1 MGEAGSS
8 VTASRYAGDSS
19 VVMMQLPRQDV
30 VDILRKTG
38 FAEAADE
45 AMRVLPDPVDL
56 DYLAKWGEQY
66 GITREELTS
75 RMGGSP

>member
-1 MGEAGSS
+1 MQF
-8 VTASRYAGDSS
+8 SRQFVID
-19 VVMMQLPRQDV
+19 L
-30 VDILRKTG
+30 LRKTG